1 MTAVPPRPFFR
12 AQPVRVVFNVER
24 AIAAEE
30 LNAFYLQA
38 KRPPRNLAKLQI
50 ALAHSLFCVTAR
62 QLQTRELVGH
72 VRVCG
77 DGVFNAEIVDLLVW
91 APGGSDEAI
100 KKQLILR
107 LKREVRRTMPKCAIS
122 TFAAAEDLV
131 LLLRANFE
139 KDPEGIRAMALPLE
153 GWADEPAIAPGL
165 PSSRSETNSSKTNP
179 SATPS

>member
-12 AQPVRVVFNVER
+12 AQPSRVVFNVER
-24 AIAAEE
+24 EIAAEE
-30 LNAFYLQA
+30 LNAFYRRA
-38 KRPPRNLAKLQI
+38 KQPPRNLAKLRV

-77 DGVFNAEIVDLLVW
+77 DGVFNAEIVDLVVW
-91 APGGSDEAI
+91 APGGNGETI
-100 KKQLILR
+100 KQQLILR

-139 KDPEGIRAMALPLE
+139 KDPEGIRAMALPLG
-153 GWADEPAIAPGL
+153 GWVDEPALAPGL
-165 PSSRSETNSSKTNP
+165 TPGHSETNPSP
-179 SATPS
+179 SAS